1 MMRRLFDGAFPTLP
15 EGTDKMSDTVSP
27 ASSDAADRS
36 GFLKSRVYAKLLRC
50 LILECYQTFNGSSLA
65 IGRRLQNSGAYQIGK

>member
-50 LILECYQTFNGSSLA
+50 L
-65 IGRRLQNSGAYQIGK
+65 